1 MRVVPCHPTHSH
13 SHSHIP
19 CLSISPHSLVC
30 SLGAALATMCALDL
44 ALTFTDADVLHYT
57 YGQPRVGNTA
67 FFSYY
72 KGAALQE
79 SFRFVH
85 NRDIVPHLPLV

>member
-1 MRVVPCHPTHSH
+1 MRVVPCHPTCILTLTLTLTH
-13 SHSHIP
+13 P
-19 CLSISPHSLVC
+19 ISPHSLVC